1 MSSIRKVGIVGCGLN
16 GCAIARVVAL
26 AGYEVR
32 VCEISQ
38 ATLDL
43 AFEKSSTFFKRQSMI
58 GMLSDIDVQETL
70 SRIHGTVNIHD
81 LVESDLVMEAIPE
94 NLTAKM
100 QLMQELDQLCPPPT
114 ILISHTSS
122 LSLAPIAAATQR
134 PEKVGG
140 LHFLHPIHMIRL
152 VEVVKTLLLDPSILK
167 IICEFVQSL
176 KRDPI
181 TVMDA
186 PGLVVNRLIIAHL
199 LNAVRIFES
208 GIATKEDIDKAIQ
221 VGCGHPMGPFVL
233 LDYLGLDRV
242 CRLANNLYQEYQ
254 EPQYLLPESLK
265 DLVEAG
271 HLGKQSGQGFYSYH
285 QE

>member
-1 MSSIRKVGIVGCGLN
+1 MRSIRKVGIVGCGLV
-16 GCAIARVVAL
+16 GCAIARVIAL

-38 ATLDL
+38 VALDL
-43 AFEKSSTFFKRQSMI
+43 AFEKSSAFFKRQSMI

-70 SRIHGTVNIHD
+70 SRIHGTLNLHD
-81 LVESDLVMEAIPE
+81 LVDSDLVMEAIPE
-94 NLTAKM
+94 NLTAKTH
-100 QLMQELDQLCPPPT
+100 LIQELDQLCPPPT
-114 ILISHTSS
+114 ILISHISS

-140 LHFLHPIHMIRL
+140 LHFLHPIHVIRL
-152 VEVVKTLLLDPSILK
+152 VEVVKAPLLDPSILK
-167 IICEFVQSL
+167 IICEFVHSL

-181 TVMDA
+181 IVVDA

-199 LNAVRIFES
+199 LNAVRIFET
-208 GIATKEDIDKAIQ
+208 GIATREDIDKAMQ

-242 CRLANNLYQEYQ
+242 CLLANNLYQQYQ
-254 EPQYLLPESLK
+254 DPQYLLPDSLK
-265 DLVEAG
+265 HLVEAG
-271 HLGKQSGQGFYSYH
+271 HLGKKSGQGFYSYRRD
-285 QE
+285 